1 MGRRI
6 FSVVTV
12 AAALLAVAGCG
23 GSGNDASVGS
33 DSRKQ
38 SVNPA
43 ANADAPGLQT
53 VSYQGVEFD
62 VPAGWAVHDLSSDPN
77 QCVRFDVNAVY
88 LGHPGADM
96 ECPAG
101 IVGRADAVLVEQT
114 DGAATTADTHG
125 NDVSAAASAH
135 GLEMR
140 VAHDDATK
148 EVDADVPSAGVSVT
162 LTYQESDSTAQQILE
177 SLRTAGS

>member
-6 FSVVTV
+6 FSVAMV

-23 GSGNDASVGS
+23 GSGHDASVGTN
-33 DSRKQ
+33 SRKQ
-38 SVNPA
+38 SVTPA

-53 VSYQGVEFD
+53 VTYQGVQFD
-62 VPAGWAVHDLSSDPN
+62 VPASWAVHDLSTDPT

-96 ECPAG
+96 QCPAG
-101 IVGRADAVLVEQT
+101 IVGRADAVLVEET
-114 DGAATTADTHG
+114 EGAATTASSHG
-125 NDVSAAASAH
+125 SDVAATASAH
-135 GLEMR
+135 GLDMR

-162 LTYQESDSTAQQILE
+162 LTYQDSDATAQQVLE